1 MVGRHELRC
10 LLKGVSLF
18 TFNAAIAALC
28 ELFGICIS
36 HTENVIGLNSL
47 VGATVPWD
55 WFAEG
60 QSLLLVFDTEK
71 DFVRSI

>member
-1 MVGRHELRC
+1 LVGWHELRC

-18 TFNAAIAALC
+18 AFNAVIAALC
-28 ELFGICIS
+28 ELFGIGIG

-60 QSLLLVFDTEK
+60 QSLLFMFDTEE
-71 DFVRSI
+71 DVVCSI

>member
-1 MVGRHELRC
+1 

-18 TFNAAIAALC
+18 AFNAAIAAFC
-28 ELFGICIS
+28 ELLGIRIG
-36 HTENVIGLNSL
+36 HTEDVIGLNSL

-60 QSLLLVFDTEK
+60 QSLLFMFDTEE
-71 DFVRSI
+71 DVVRSL